1 MTISKHRRHVA
12 SLVRDSSV
20 ASAKTSQDDLERGFL
35 ARRPTVEQLI
45 VRAKQERNKFIAAL
59 LWRAA
64 ARMKSLFRASAYPT
78 DSAPSDA

>member
-1 MTISKHRRHVA
+1 MTISKHSRHVA
-12 SLVRDSSV
+12 LLDRDSSV
-20 ASAKTSQDDLERGFL
+20 ALAQTSQDELERELL
-35 ARRPTVEQLI
+35 AGHPTLEQLI